1 MAATVNKSDID
12 SYYTRLNNV
21 RSKFGLGQ
29 VSGPTITQNVS
40 PVKSEEIK
48 TFDQAMADTATQR
61 ASYISKDLPTGNL
74 DPGYPTLEQTDVN
87 IKSMLTTWEAACYHR
102 SDHTDYSDRDTYSD
116 YSDDEDHNQNDKYEN
131 ERTADENY
139 RQVCASVWEYNTD
152 T

>member
-29 VSGPTITQNVS
+29 VPGPTITQNVS

-102 SDHTDYSDRDTYSD
+102 SDYSDYSDRDTYSD